1 MKNKMNG
8 NEDNINV
15 LRKVIFRLFFY
26 YMDVK

>member
-15 LRKVIFRLFFY
+15 LRKVIFRLIFY